1 MLLRPFDEFGR
12 ESPNELRG
20 LFLCLKF
27 RFMNEI
33 YLECQFNDQDKMIVS
48 KGDWICFEIFE
59 NGESKTVCIDNK
71 QAFTLIKTLESFRN
85 E

>member
-1 MLLRPFDEFGR
+1 
-12 ESPNELRG
+12 
-20 LFLCLKF
+20 
-27 RFMNEI
+27 MNEI

-71 QAFTLIKTLESFRN
+71 QAFTLIKTLESFRDERLDKN
-85 E
+85 I